1 VTVVDLALPIIR
13 ARELPGMGE
22 PPRPRV
28 LTGLDGRPEN
38 VEPHIAADL
47 AGCVRFGHNAGRTP
61 LLEV

>member
-1 VTVVDLALPIIR
+1 
-13 ARELPGMGE
+13 MGE